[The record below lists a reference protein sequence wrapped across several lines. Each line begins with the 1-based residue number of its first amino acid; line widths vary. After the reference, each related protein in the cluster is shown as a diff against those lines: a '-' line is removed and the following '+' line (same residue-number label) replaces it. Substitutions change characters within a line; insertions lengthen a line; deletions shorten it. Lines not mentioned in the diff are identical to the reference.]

1 MQFLLVLFII
11 KQGKRGD
18 LINKVNRFTLGEE
31 VANAIT
37 HGIGLLLSIGGLVWL
52 IIASALSGSAW
63 HIVSFTIFGVTMVL
77 LYTSSTLLHSL
88 PDGKAKNVFEIL
100 DHSAIYFFIAG
111 SYTPFL
117 LVAIRGTLGWTLFGI
132 VWGIAIAGTIFK
144 VFFVK
149 RFVIVSTGIYIL
161 MGWLIVLIFP
171 ALIDI
176 LPRNGIILLAIG
188 GLLYTLGA
196 VFYVWRFFKYHHMV
210 WHLFVLAGTI
220 LHFFSVILYLLPINI

>member
-132 VWGIAIAGTIFK
+132 VWGIAMAGTIFK